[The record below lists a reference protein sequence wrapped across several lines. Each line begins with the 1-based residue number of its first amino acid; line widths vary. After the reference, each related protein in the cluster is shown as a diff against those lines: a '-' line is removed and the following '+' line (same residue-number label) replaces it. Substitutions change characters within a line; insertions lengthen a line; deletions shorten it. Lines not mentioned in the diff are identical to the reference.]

1 MRPDLAGEVK
11 GANHTR
17 RACGAMQGGGGKIIL
32 TGRGA
37 QDARTWSLNCRR
49 RDPGR
54 SCPDGMSLFREKGG
68 GKNRLSGLIQGL
80 YTVPKFILR
89 FYGGK

>member
-37 QDARTWSLNCRR
+37 QDARTWSLSCRR

-54 SCPDGMSLFREKGG
+54 SCPDGMSLFREKKGG
-68 GKNRLSGLIQGL
+68 ERIDSQG
-80 YTVPKFILR
+80 
-89 FYGGK
+89 